1 MSQGTAGGTGAG
13 TILAVDDEPDILIAL
28 EDLFEDY
35 YRVLTTARPAEALA
49 VLRAEPDIAV
59 VLCDQRMPGLTG
71 DALLAEV
78 RAFHDA
84 QAILLT
90 GYADITAVIGALN
103 RGGIV
108 GYVTKPWDASLLRS
122 TVRQAFERHALGR
135 ELATER
141 ALLRGLLDHAQDAI
155 SFKDA
160 EGRFVRLN
168 ARKAA
173 LLGLDV
179 PACLGRSATDLFG
192 PDGEGVAEVD
202 AAAIRSGAVAES
214 LTSEGPVGAERWSH
228 VTRVPIREG
237 AGAVSHLAVIERDVT
252 EQRSLEARLRQSDK
266 MQALGTLAGG
276 IAHDFNNL
284 LTAILGS
291 LELAG
296 PKVADLP
303 RVQRLIENARGA
315 AERGASLTKRLL
327 SFSRAHDLQARA
339 TDVNGLIEGMS
350 DLFGSSLGGL
360 ISVRTELA
368 DGLPP
373 AQVDPDQLELAV
385 LNLCINARDAMP
397 DGGAM
402 TVATRT
408 LSIAGDSEIAD
419 GDYLGI
425 SVTDAGTG
433 IPEEILRRVCEP
445 FFTTKAVGQG
455 TGLGLAMVF
464 GLAQQSKGRLVIESE
479 VGRGT
484 RVELALP
491 FAAAAAPES
500 DPRAGGTA
508 PIAARP
514 ASILVVDDDAEVRHV
529 TASFLSGFGYRE
541 TEAEDGRAALRL
553 MERGRFDLVVADLAM
568 PGMSGV
574 ELAAE
579 IRDRVPGLPVLIL
592 TGHADAM
599 PIPDDLPVLAKPFR
613 SSDLATRVSAL
624 LEPGV
629 PPRG

>member
-1 MSQGTAGGTGAG
+1 MSDGTAGVG

-28 EDLFEDY
+28 EDLFEDS
-35 YRVLTTARPAEALA
+35 YRVLTTSRPAEALEI
-49 VLRAEPDIAV
+49 LRAEPDIAV
-59 VLCDQRMPGLTG
+59 VLSDQRMPGLTG
-71 DALLAEV
+71 DALLAEA
-78 RAFHDA
+78 RTFHDA

-90 GYADITAVIGALN
+90 GYADITAVIAALN

-108 GYVTKPWDASLLRS
+108 GYVTKPWDAGLLRS
-122 TVRQAFERHALGR
+122 TVRQAFERHRLGR
-135 ELATER
+135 DLATER

-160 EGRFVRLN
+160 QGRFVRLN

-173 LLGLDV
+173 LLGHDI
-179 PACLGRSATDLFG
+179 AGCLGRREDELPGAKASAVRQAD
-192 PDGEGVAEVD
+192 D
-202 AAAIRSGAVAES
+202 AAIRSGAVAETLVS
-214 LTSEGPVGAERWSH
+214 DGPTGAEQWSH
-228 VTRVPIREG
+228 VTRVPIRDAVG
-237 AGAVSHLAVIERDVT
+237 AISHLAVIERDVT
-252 EQRSLEARLRQSDK
+252 EQRTLEARLRQSDK

-296 PKVADLP
+296 PKVADQP

-339 TDVNGLIEGMS
+339 IDVNTLITGMS
-350 DLFGSSLGGL
+350 DLFGRSLGGL
-360 ISVRTELA
+360 VTVRTDLE
-368 DGLPP
+368 DGLP
-373 AQVDPDQLELAV
+373 AVQVDPDQLELAV

-397 DGGAM
+397 EGGVI
-402 TVATRT
+402 TVATRR
-408 LSIAGDSEIAD
+408 LNISGDPEIAD
-419 GDYLGI
+419 GTYLGV
-425 SVTDAGTG
+425 SVTDEGTG

-464 GLAQQSKGRLVIESE
+464 GLAQQSKGRLAIDST

-491 FAAAAAPES
+491 FAGQAPEQAPNTSGAAPVAGR
-500 DPRAGGTA
+500 RAH
-508 PIAARP
+508 
-514 ASILVVDDDAEVRHV
+514 ILIVDDDPQVRHV
-529 TASFLSGFGYRE
+529 TASFLTGFGHST
-541 TEAEDGRAALRL
+541 TEAGDGEAALQHL
-553 MERGRFDLVVADLAM
+553 QSERYDIVVADLAM
-568 PGMSGV
+568 PGMNGI

-579 IRDRVPGLPVLIL
+579 IRERDPHLPVLIL
-592 TGHADAM
+592 TGHAEAM
-599 PIPDDLPVLAKPFR
+599 QIPEDLPVLSKPFR
-613 SSDLATRVSAL
+613 SADLAARVAAL
-624 LEPGV
+624 LDAAAAQTV
-629 PPRG
+629 

>member
-1 MSQGTAGGTGAG
+1 MNDGAAGLG

-28 EDLFEDY
+28 EDLFEDS
-35 YRVLTTARPAEALA
+35 YRVLTTSRPAEALEI
-49 VLRAEPDIAV
+49 LRAEPDIAV
-59 VLCDQRMPGLTG
+59 VLSDQRMPGLTG
-71 DALLAEV
+71 DALLAEA
-78 RAFHDA
+78 RTFHDA

-90 GYADITAVIGALN
+90 GYADITAVIAALN

-122 TVRQAFERHALGR
+122 TVRQAFERHSLGR
-135 ELATER
+135 DLATER

-160 EGRFVRLN
+160 QGRFIRLN

-173 LLGLDV
+173 LLGRDAA
-179 PACLGRSATDLFG
+179 ACLGRHEVDLLG
-192 PDGEGVAEVD
+192 PAAETVEAAD
-202 AAAIRSGAVAES
+202 AAAIRDGAVAET
-214 LTSEGPVGAERWSH
+214 LVSEGPTGAEHWRY
-228 VTRVPIREG
+228 VTRVPIRDPGG
-237 AGAVSHLAVIERDVT
+237 AISHLAVIERDVT
-252 EQRSLEARLRQSDK
+252 EQRILEARLRQSDK

-296 PKVADLP
+296 PKVTDQP

-339 TDVNGLIEGMS
+339 IDVNALITGMS
-350 DLFGSSLGGL
+350 DLFGRSLGGL
-360 ISVRTELA
+360 VTVRTELA
-368 DGLPP
+368 DDLP
-373 AQVDPDQLELAV
+373 AVQVDPDQLELAV

-397 DGGAM
+397 EGGAI
-402 TVATRT
+402 TVATRR
-408 LSIAGDSEIAD
+408 
-419 GDYLGI
+419 LGI
-425 SVTDAGTG
+425 SGDPEIPDGSYLGVSVTDEGTG

-445 FFTTKAVGQG
+445 FFTTKAIGQG

-464 GLAQQSKGRLVIESE
+464 GLAQQSKGRLVIDSE

-491 FAAAAAPES
+491 FATEAPQRIAEAADAP
-500 DPRAGGTA
+500 AM
-508 PIAARP
+508 AARR
-514 ASILVVDDDAEVRHV
+514 ARVLIVDDDPQVRHV
-529 TASFLSGFGYRE
+529 TASFLTGFGHSA
-541 TEAEDGRAALRL
+541 TEAGDGEAALRHL
-553 MERGRFDLVVADLAM
+553 DRDPFDIVVADLAM

-579 IRDRVPGLPVLIL
+579 IRDRSPRLPVLIL
-592 TGHADAM
+592 TGHAEAM
-599 PIPDDLPVLAKPFR
+599 QIPADLPVLSKPFR
-613 SSDLATRVSAL
+613 SADLADRVSAL
-624 LEPGV
+624 LDAAAEEP
-629 PPRG
+629 R

>member
-1 MSQGTAGGTGAG
+1 MLG

-28 EDLFEDY
+28 EDLFEDS
-35 YRVLTTARPAEALA
+35 YRVLTASKPAEALSI
-49 VLRAEPDIAV
+49 LRAEPDIAV
-59 VLCDQRMPGLTG
+59 VLSDQRMPGMTG
-71 DALLAEV
+71 DALLAEA

-90 GYADITAVIGALN
+90 GYADITAVIAALN

-108 GYVTKPWDASLLRS
+108 GYVTKPWDAGLLRG
-122 TVRQAFERHALGR
+122 TVAQAFERHRLGR
-135 ELATER
+135 DLATER
-141 ALLRGLLDHAQDAI
+141 ALLRGLLDHAGDAI

-160 EGRFVRLN
+160 QGRFVRLN

-173 LLGLDV
+173 LLGQDLPV
-179 PACLGRSATDLFG
+179 CLGRREADLAG
-192 PDGEGVAEVD
+192 PKAGQNTEAD
-202 AAAIRSGAVAES
+202 AAALASGAVSET
-214 LTSEGPVGAERWSH
+214 LTSDGPTGAERWSH
-228 VTRVPIREG
+228 VTRVPIRDPG
-237 AGAVSHLAVIERDVT
+237 GAVTHLAVIERDVT

-296 PKVADLP
+296 PKVAELP

-327 SFSRAHDLQARA
+327 SFSRTHDLQARA
-339 TDVNGLIEGMS
+339 VDVNALIAGMS
-350 DLFGSSLGGL
+350 DLFGRSLGGL
-360 ISVRTELA
+360 VSVRTELVE
-368 DGLPP
+368 GLAA

-397 DGGAM
+397 EGGTI
-402 TVATRT
+402 TVTTRR
-408 LSIAGDSEIAD
+408 LSIVADPEIAD
-419 GDYLGI
+419 GDYLG
-425 SVTDAGTG
+425 VGVADEGTG
-433 IPEEILRRVCEP
+433 IPDEILRRVCEP

-464 GLAQQSKGRLVIESE
+464 GLAQQSKGRLSIESE

-491 FAAAAAPES
+491 FAVAAPEEAAAAE
-500 DPRAGGTA
+500 DAA
-508 PIAARP
+508 PAAPRP
-514 ASILVVDDDAEVRHV
+514 ARILVVDDDQEVRHV
-529 TASFLSGFGYRE
+529 TASFLAGFGYRE
-541 TEAEDGRAALRL
+541 TEAADGAAALAL
-553 MERGRFDLVVADLAM
+553 LERERFDLAVVDLAM

-579 IRDRVPGLPVLIL
+579 IRGRKLGLPILIL
-592 TGHADAM
+592 TGHADAVQ
-599 PIPDDLPVLAKPFR
+599 IPDDLPVLTKPFR
-613 SSDLATRVSAL
+613 SGDLASRVSGL
-624 LEPGV
+624 LEDGV
-629 PPRG
+629 AADSR

>member
-1 MSQGTAGGTGAG
+1 MTDGTAGVG

-28 EDLFEDY
+28 EDLFEDS
-35 YRVLTTARPAEALA
+35 YRVLTTSRPAEALEI
-49 VLRAEPDIAV
+49 LRAEPDIAV
-59 VLCDQRMPGLTG
+59 VLSDQRMPGLTG
-71 DALLAEV
+71 DALLAEA
-78 RAFHDA
+78 RTFHDA

-90 GYADITAVIGALN
+90 GYADITAVIAALN

-108 GYVTKPWDASLLRS
+108 GYVTKPWDAALLRS
-122 TVRQAFERHALGR
+122 TVRQAFERYRLSR
-135 ELATER
+135 DLATER

-160 EGRFVRLN
+160 ERRFVRLN

-173 LLGLDV
+173 LLGHDIA
-179 PACLGRSATDLFG
+179 ACLGRREEDILGARGAASAE
-192 PDGEGVAEVD
+192 PD
-202 AAAIRSGAVAES
+202 AAAIRAGTVAEVLVS
-214 LTSEGPVGAERWSH
+214 DGPTGAEQWSY
-228 VTRVPIREG
+228 VTRVPIRDAGG
-237 AGAVSHLAVIERDVT
+237 AISHLAVIERDVT
-252 EQRSLEARLRQSDK
+252 EQRILEGRLRQSDK

-296 PKVADLP
+296 PKVADQP

-339 TDVNGLIEGMS
+339 VDVNALIVGMS
-350 DLFGSSLGGL
+350 DLFGRSLGGHVT
-360 ISVRTELA
+360 VRTDLE
-368 DGLPP
+368 DGLP
-373 AQVDPDQLELAV
+373 AVQVDPEQLELAV

-397 DGGAM
+397 EGGAI
-402 TVATRT
+402 TVATRRLGIT
-408 LSIAGDSEIAD
+408 GDPEIAD
-419 GDYLGI
+419 GAYLGV
-425 SVTDAGTG
+425 SVTDEGTG

-464 GLAQQSKGRLVIESE
+464 GLAQQSKGRLVIDSK
-479 VGRGT
+479 VGQGT

-491 FAAAAAPES
+491 FAEAGPEWLAPTAHPAPVS
-500 DPRAGGTA
+500 ARRA
-508 PIAARP
+508 R
-514 ASILVVDDDAEVRHV
+514 ILIVDDDPQVRHV
-529 TASFLSGFGYRE
+529 TASFLTGFGHSI
-541 TEAEDGRAALRL
+541 TEAGDGDAALRAL
-553 MERGRFDLVVADLAM
+553 HRDRFDIVVADLAM

-574 ELAAE
+574 ELAAA
-579 IRDRVPGLPVLIL
+579 IRERKPGLPVLIL

-599 PIPDDLPVLAKPFR
+599 HIPEDLPVLAKPFR
-613 SSDLATRVSAL
+613 SADLADRVSL
-624 LEPGV
+624 LLDAADTGSH
-629 PPRG
+629 